1 MKVGDLVKRTPEW
14 GEWVKNNPWM
24 HVARDFEIG
33 IIIQCDH
40 HNRQR
45 LVSWTGRLKWENNKD
60 LIKVIT
66 SLEGE

>member
-1 MKVGDLVKRTPEW
+1 
-14 GEWVKNNPWM
+14 VKNNPWM

-66 SLEGE
+66 PLEGE